1 MKTRRLAYRLEL
13 KDLILVPLALT
24 LLIAFCGCR
33 KEKKET
39 AEVPEINVAYPVQ
52 DSVVLHKIYPGYI
65 RSVSS
70 ADVMA
75 LVNGRILSVNYKE
88 GSYVSKGQV
97 LFTIE
102 STKYRDA
109 VNQAS
114 AGLSTARAQYD
125 YSSRQYEAMKKAIES
140 DAVSEMELLQAKSS
154 MESAEASIR
163 NYEAA
168 LRTART
174 NLGYC
179 TVTAPVS
186 GLITAPV
193 VTAGNYVAGE
203 AQPVKLASI
212 YDDRQMKAVFD
223 IEEAQYRLMSV
234 NTAEGKGP
242 LYTAV
247 PLRFTPDLPVAFTA
261 DLYYTSPAVDAAT
274 GTLTLEGTVTN
285 KDKLLKDGMY
295 VTVDLPYGVEPHAVL
310 VRDASIGRDQRGS
323 YLYVINDSDKVVY
336 TPVQTGELFRDT
348 LRIINSGIK
357 PGDRYVT
364 QALLT
369 VRNGEKVRPVVQGAT
384 KQSKMRAK

>member
-1 MKTRRLAYRLEL
+1 MKTRRLTYKLEL

-39 AEVPEINVAYPVQ
+39 AEVPEINVAYTVQ
-52 DSVVLHKIYPGYI
+52 DSVVLHKTYPGYI

-70 ADVMA
+70 ADVMV

-174 NLGYC
+174 NL
-179 TVTAPVS
+179 

-323 YLYVINDSDKVVY
+323 YLYVVNDSDKVVY

-348 LRIINSGIK
+348 LRIINGGIK

-384 KQSKMRAK
+384 KQSKVQAK

>member
-1 MKTRRLAYRLEL
+1 MKTRRLTYKLEL

-39 AEVPEINVAYPVQ
+39 AEVPEINVAYTVQ
-52 DSVVLHKIYPGYI
+52 DSVVLHKTYPGYI

-70 ADVMA
+70 ADVMV

-114 AGLSTARAQYD
+114 AGLSTPRARND

-193 VTAGNYVAGE
+193 VTAAN
-203 AQPVKLASI
+203 
-212 YDDRQMKAVFD
+212 
-223 IEEAQYRLMSV
+223 
-234 NTAEGKGP
+234 
-242 LYTAV
+242 
-247 PLRFTPDLPVAFTA
+247 
-261 DLYYTSPAVDAAT
+261 
-274 GTLTLEGTVTN
+274 
-285 KDKLLKDGMY
+285 
-295 VTVDLPYGVEPHAVL
+295 
-310 VRDASIGRDQRGS
+310 
-323 YLYVINDSDKVVY
+323 
-336 TPVQTGELFRDT
+336 
-348 LRIINSGIK
+348 
-357 PGDRYVT
+357 
-364 QALLT
+364 
-369 VRNGEKVRPVVQGAT
+369 
-384 KQSKMRAK
+384 